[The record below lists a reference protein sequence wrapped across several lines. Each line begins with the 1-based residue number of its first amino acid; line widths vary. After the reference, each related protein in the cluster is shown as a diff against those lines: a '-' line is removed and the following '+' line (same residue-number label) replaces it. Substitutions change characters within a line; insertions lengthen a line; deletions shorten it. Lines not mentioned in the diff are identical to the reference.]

1 MTYQAKLPK
10 VKLTYTDDGH
20 EYRINGV
27 RASGVSTTAKIP
39 PSSFAI
45 EQYDRRMVAIG
56 CALDHNICE
65 NILMDLEDKDH
76 INKQVKDA
84 KYVAKQHVKAD
95 RGTQKHRVLE
105 LILTGREHQLLS
117 QQQRDDADI
126 LKRTLDAYKL
136 TPHEGLVEQFV
147 CYPEHSLCGRFDVV
161 MERNDGSLVVVDLK
175 GLALNTL
182 LPTPFGWTTMAAV
195 TVGDQVLGSNGV
207 PCNVIAKSNT
217 KCIGTYVVTFDDG
230 TKVTCDS
237 EHIWWTTTELDRRHN
252 RPPSSRS
259 ITEIIDTLKYG
270 GQKQHWVPISEPL
283 QLPEVELPIAPYLL
297 GAWLGDGHV
306 RGGQI
311 SKEDGLFD
319 ILESDGHELG
329 IRRPYKTEKCVCRTV
344 IGLTKALRLA
354 GLQYNKHIPIAYLRG
369 SHHQR
374 LRLLQGL
381 MDTDGTWNIK
391 RKTAVFNSCDKT
403 LALSVEELLV
413 TLGQRPHFAEFQA
426 TGFGKTVTAYAV
438 EFTPRDIKPFRLPHK
453 AEKAT
458 QTTKSLAYSS
468 RRLIVDVQPGPD
480 VETACIAVDSL
491 DSIYLCSE
499 HMIPT
504 HNSGPNAVLYPQTT
518 MVQLALYARAP
529 MVSEKIEKRSG
540 KQVVD
545 VWRTMPPS
553 LDLTRAYVLLV
564 ENNAKI
570 GTFHRLDIEHGWTG
584 ATLALG
590 VLQWR
595 KQLGYNGRGGAIEV
609 SPQEATEVI
618 VDESVTQGFIS
629 MAARATNRLE
639 CTMLAKNAKDQ
650 GAYTD
655 ELRDVLNRRWVEL
668 KADA

>member
-1 MTYQAKLPK
+1 MTVIGLGAIPSGGHELI
-10 VKLTYTDDGH
+10 LTYTDDGH

-175 GLALNTL
+175 
-182 LPTPFGWTTMAAV
+182 
-195 TVGDQVLGSNGV
+195 
-207 PCNVIAKSNT
+207 
-217 KCIGTYVVTFDDG
+217 
-230 TKVTCDS
+230 
-237 EHIWWTTTELDRRHN
+237 
-252 RPPSSRS
+252 
-259 ITEIIDTLKYG
+259 
-270 GQKQHWVPISEPL
+270 
-283 QLPEVELPIAPYLL
+283 
-297 GAWLGDGHV
+297 
-306 RGGQI
+306 
-311 SKEDGLFD
+311 
-319 ILESDGHELG
+319 
-329 IRRPYKTEKCVCRTV
+329 
-344 IGLTKALRLA
+344 
-354 GLQYNKHIPIAYLRG
+354 
-369 SHHQR
+369 
-374 LRLLQGL
+374 
-381 MDTDGTWNIK
+381 
-391 RKTAVFNSCDKT
+391 
-403 LALSVEELLV
+403 
-413 TLGQRPHFAEFQA
+413 
-426 TGFGKTVTAYAV
+426 
-438 EFTPRDIKPFRLPHK
+438 
-453 AEKAT
+453 
-458 QTTKSLAYSS
+458 
-468 RRLIVDVQPGPD
+468 
-480 VETACIAVDSL
+480 
-491 DSIYLCSE
+491 
-499 HMIPT
+499 
-504 HNSGPNAVLYPQTT
+504 SGPNAVLYPQTT
-518 MVQLALYARAP
+518 MVQLALYAHAP

-609 SPQEATEVI
+609 SPQEATEII
-618 VDESVTQGFIS
+618 VDESVTQGFID